1 MNKKEVKNT
10 MPYSL
15 EAEQSLL
22 GCIFFDNEI
31 IADVL
36 GLSEDDF
43 YLEPHQLIFAAIKRV
58 FAAHKPIDIV
68 TVSDSLESA
77 AALAKVGGISYLT
90 EVIQVM
96 PSAANY
102 KFYYE
107 IVRRDSTCRRLARSA
122 REILDYACSGGHTE
136 IDAIRFAEDKIYS
149 VSKRNDSSIMK
160 NVSEIL
166 PNILEEYQCRQE
178 DKSATRGVMTGINRL
193 DRLTNGLQKSN
204 LIVLAARPGIGKTSL
219 AMNIVEHAALS
230 GSVCAVFSLEM
241 SELEITK
248 RLIAS
253 ISEVSQSKSNSGDM
267 TVDEWR
273 RIIAATARLENS
285 VIEIDDSSL
294 VTPAEIFSKCRR
306 IKAKHGGRLDLVM
319 IDYIQL
325 MHSSDKGDAENRNTE
340 VASITRDL
348 KIMAKELDVPVLALS
363 QLRRRSATE
372 KQTEPQLSDLRE
384 SGAIE
389 QDADMV
395 MFINRPDMN
404 ATDEDVQKEGIV
416 RGMAYLTVSKNRH
429 GGLDKIPLRFKG
441 DITKFVNPEF
451 NDETASRA
459 EHLKH

>member
-1 MNKKEVKNT
+1 MSKKEAKNT

-15 EAEQSLL
+15 EAEQALL
-22 GCIFFDNEI
+22 GCMFIDNEI

-36 GLSEDDF
+36 GLSAEDF
-43 YLEPHQLIFAAIKRV
+43 YVESHQYILAAIKRV
-58 FAAHKPIDIV
+58 FAAHKPVDIV
-68 TVSDSLESA
+68 TITDSMEGVAELE
-77 AALAKVGGISYLT
+77 KVGGIGYIT
-90 EVIQVM
+90 ELIQTV

-102 KFYYE
+102 KYYYD
-107 IVRRDSTCRRLARSA
+107 IVKRDSTCRRLARSA
-122 REILDYACSGGHTE
+122 REISEYACSGRPE
-136 IDAIRFAEDKIYS
+136 ADAIRFAEDKIYS
-149 VSKRNDSSIMK
+149 VSKRNDSSVMK

-166 PNILEEYQCRQE
+166 PNILEEYQLRAE
-178 DKSATRGVMTGINRL
+178 NKGATHGVMTGINRL
-193 DRLTNGLQKSN
+193 DRLTNGLRKSN
-204 LIVLAARPGIGKTSL
+204 LIVLAARPGVGKTTL
-219 AMNIVEHAALS
+219 AMNIVEHAALN
-230 GSVCAVFSLEM
+230 GNVCAVFSLEM
-241 SELEITK
+241 SEIELTK

-253 ISEVSQSKSNSGDM
+253 VAEVSQSKTETGTADKK
-267 TVDEWR
+267 DWL
-273 RIIAATARLENS
+273 RIAKAVQRLENS

-306 IKAKHGGRLDLVM
+306 IKSKNGGRLDLVM

-325 MHSSDKGDAENRNTE
+325 MHSSDKREAENRNIE

-348 KIMAKELDVPVLALS
+348 KIMAKELGVPVLALS
-363 QLRRRSATE
+363 QLRRRSSTE

-404 ATDEDVQKEGIV
+404 ATEEDVQKDGIV

-459 EHLKH
+459 ENSKH